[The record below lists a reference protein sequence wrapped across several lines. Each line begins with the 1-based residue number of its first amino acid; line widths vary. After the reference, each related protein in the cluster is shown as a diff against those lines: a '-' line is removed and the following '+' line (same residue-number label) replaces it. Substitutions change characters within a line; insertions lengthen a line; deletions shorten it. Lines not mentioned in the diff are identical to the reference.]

1 MRRTLVK
8 TKHLAVAVLLF
19 IAPCGLTSRTASDAT
34 EKKHASDT
42 TPRTPSGKPDLSG
55 FWRGPLLRTMFA
67 SVPGGPPLNEAG
79 KAAYDYNV
87 NHSINPEGLCLFAGI
102 PRASISGVPFQ
113 IVQNGNRVAFLY
125 ELMNTFR
132 SIPVDKRPL
141 PKAEEV
147 EPSYFGTGVGRWE
160 GDVLVVESVGFK
172 DRLLWIDDDA
182 HPQSPKAHIVERWW
196 RPDAQSLAHEVTVHD
211 PTYYTQSW
219 TFSRVFTHMPPGE
232 ELIEFA
238 CNENNVSRDG
248 GHLGYG
254 PHQPEKYPPISTATP
269 R

>member
-1 MRRTLVK
+1 MTRPLVIARH
-8 TKHLAVAVLLF
+8 TAAALLF
-19 IAPCGLTSRTASDAT
+19 VFAPLGALAQQAPADSGETKYAS
-34 EKKHASDT
+34 ES
-42 TPRTPSGKPDLSG
+42 TPRAPDGKPDLSG

-79 KAAYDYNV
+79 KAAYEYNLTK
-87 NHSINPEGLCLFAGI
+87 SINPEGLCLFAGI

-113 IVQNGNRVAFLY
+113 IVQNGNRVVFLY

-132 SIPVDKRPL
+132 SIPSDGRPL
-141 PKAEEV
+141 PSREDV
-147 EPSYFGTGVGRWE
+147 EPAFFGNGVGRWE
-160 GDVLVVESVGFK
+160 GDVFIIESIGFK

-182 HPQSPKAHIVERWW
+182 HPQSPNAHIVERWW
-196 RPDAQSLAHEVTVHD
+196 RPDKAHLAHDVTIHD
-211 PTYYTQSW
+211 PTW

-254 PHQPEKYPPISTATP
+254 PHEPSKYPPVSSVK
-269 R
+269 